1 VSEAAQILEIEDL
14 LKKRP
19 RELSGGKRRRPTQSR
34 QFPPDLWQC
43 WHHGMGESLADM
55 KTLDRWRDSVGLA
68 YGDRERRQPSLG
80 EPAQPTASKSP
91 MRP

>member
-1 VSEAAQILEIEDL
+1 VRRLRYLRLRISSRSARGGCLGA
-14 LKKRP
+14 
-19 RELSGGKRRRPTQSR
+19 SGAVQLNLDSSLRIYGSAGTME
-34 QFPPDLWQC
+34 W
-43 WHHGMGESLADM
+43 GESLADM